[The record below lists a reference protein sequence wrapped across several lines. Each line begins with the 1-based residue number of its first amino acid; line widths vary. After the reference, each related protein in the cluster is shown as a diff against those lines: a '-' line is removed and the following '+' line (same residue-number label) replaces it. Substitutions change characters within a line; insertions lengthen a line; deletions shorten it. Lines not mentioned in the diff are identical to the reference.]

1 MNCLYACIFVCM
13 YAIPERK
20 IRSGYVFAGMA
31 PFGRILC
38 VSTEVCIDG
47 IFGTRFMKSIP
58 EKLTTNLASPHNTS
72 SDCKPTVYRAY
83 MLVMYVLYVCACEVL
98 KKSKTAT
105 TDLSCTK
112 DGMYVVCMYSI
123 CPCIEHGCKYNC
135 ATVCMQTN
143 L

>member
-1 MNCLYACIFVCM
+1 MYVCM
-13 YAIPERK
+13 YAIPERYV
-20 IRSGYVFAGMA
+20 RSGYVFAGMA

-38 VSTEVCIDG
+38 VSTEFCIDG

-72 SDCKPTVYRAY
+72 SDCKPIVYRAY
-83 MLVMYVLYVCACEVL
+83 MLVMYVRMCLRSV
-98 KKSKTAT
+98 KKSNTAT

-112 DGMYVVCMYSI
+112 DDTRTRVHVCSMYVQHMLCM
-123 CPCIEHGCKYNC
+123 EHYCKYNC
-135 ATVCMQTN
+135 TTVCMQTN